1 METKKRIMDSAFR
14 LFSEKGN
21 EFSLTEVANE
31 VGIQKASIYAHFISK
46 EVLLYAVIDQ
56 EIYEY
61 FFEINEQSRDLKSIF
76 YMILDYYNKSKSKL
90 YFWKRLLL
98 FPPKA
103 FETTLI
109 QKINILSEQR
119 YKIIK
124 EIISSNMDKG
134 LIRPQDAQTVA
145 YSLLAMIH
153 GLLSIYIIYQSEDLT
168 IHYESIWQNFWNGI
182 N

>member
-14 LFSEKGN
+14 LFSEKGT
-21 EFSLTEVANE
+21 EFSLTEVAKE
-31 VGIQKASIYAHFISK
+31 VGIQKASIYAHFASK

-109 QKINILSEQR
+109 QKINVLSDQR
-119 YKIIK
+119 YEIIK
-124 EIISSNMDKG
+124 GIISLNMDQK
-134 LIRPQDAQTVA
+134 LIKPQDAQTVA
-145 YSLLAMIH
+145 YSFLAMIH
-153 GLLSIYIIYQSEDLT
+153 GLLSISIIYQSEDLT
-168 IHYESIWQNFWNGI
+168 VHYENIWQNFWKGI

>member
-1 METKKRIMDSAFR
+1 LETKKRIMDSAFR

-46 EVLLYAVIDQ
+46 EVLLFAVINQ
-56 EIYEY
+56 EIDEY

-76 YMILDYYNKSKSKL
+76 YMILNYYNKSKSKL

-109 QKINILSEQR
+109 PKINILSEQR
-119 YKIIK
+119 YEIIK
-124 EIISSNMDKG
+124 GIISSNMDKG

-145 YSLLAMIH
+145 YSFLAMIH
-153 GLLSIYIIYQSEDLT
+153 GLLSIFIIYKSENLT
-168 IHYESIWQNFWNGI
+168 IYYESIWQNFWNGI